1 MAKKKVYIGID
12 PGFSGGITTID
23 GRKVVVHDIP
33 TYKTIS
39 STKKTKQHYD
49 LLKIVEIFSKYLDRD
64 VECALESVSVMPG
77 EGSVSSFNF
86 GRGIGQLEGMVT
98 FAEFNLI
105 PVTPQ
110 KSNKHFPKLITPDIL
125 ALKAEKKEIRQKS
138 KELALKE
145 KDTKETNKKLKDKDK
160 KSQNKKIIAALKKE
174 QKDNK
179 NEIAKLGRKVKSHAK
194 DAAREEAARLYPNL
208 SDSFKR
214 KKDDG
219 RAESLLIAEY
229 IKDNT

>member
-1 MAKKKVYIGID
+1 MAKKIVYIGID
-12 PGFSGGITTID
+12 PGFSGGITIID
-23 GRKVVVHDIP
+23 GKKVIVHDIP
-33 TYKTIS
+33 TYKTIT

-49 LLKIVEIFSKYLDRD
+49 LHKIIEIFSKYLDRD

-86 GRGIGQLEGMVT
+86 GRGIGQLEGIVT
-98 FAEFNLI
+98 FAKFNLT

-110 KSNKHFPKLITPDIL
+110 KWKKGFPNLVTPDIL
-125 ALKAEKKEIRQKS
+125 AFKAEQKEIRLKS

-145 KDTKETNKKLKDKDK
+145 KDTKETNKKVKDLNQ

-174 QKDNK
+174 QKENK
-179 NEIAKLGRKVKSHAK
+179 NKIAKLGRSVKSAAK
-194 DAAREEAARLYPNL
+194 SNARQEAALLCPEL

-219 RAESLLIAEY
+219 RAESLLISFY
-229 IKDNT
+229 IKG

>member
-1 MAKKKVYIGID
+1 MAKKVYIGID
-12 PGFSGGITTID
+12 PGFSGGITIID
-23 GRKVVVHDIP
+23 GKKVIVHDIP
-33 TYKTIS
+33 TYKTIT

-49 LLKIVEIFSKYLDRD
+49 LDEIIDIFEQYLDRD

-86 GRGIGQLEGMVT
+86 GKGIGQLEMGIV
-98 FAEFNLI
+98 FAGFHFNS
-105 PVTPQ
+105 VTPQ
-110 KSNKHFPKLITPDIL
+110 KWKKNFPNLITPDIL
-125 ALKAEKKEIRQKS
+125 ALKDEQKEIRKKN
-138 KELALKE
+138 KELSLKE

-179 NEIAKLGRKVKSHAK
+179 NKIAKLGRQVKSIAK
-194 DAAREEAARLYPNL
+194 NNARKEAALLCPKL
-208 SDSFKR
+208 SDSFSR

-219 RAESLLIAEY
+219 RAESLLIAFY
-229 IKDNT
+229 IKG

>member
-12 PGFSGGITTID
+12 PGFSGAITIID
-23 GRKVVVHDIP
+23 GKKVIVHDIP
-33 TYKTIS
+33 VYKTIS

-49 LLKIVEIFSKYLDRD
+49 LPKIIEIFNKYLDRD

-86 GRGIGQLEGMVT
+86 GRGIGQLEGIVT
-98 FAEFNLI
+98 FAKFNLT

-110 KSNKHFPKLITPDIL
+110 KWKKKYPNLITPDIL
-125 ALKAEKKEIRQKS
+125 ALKAEQKEIRKEN

-145 KDTKETNKKLKDKDK
+145 KDIKETNKKLKDKDK
-160 KSQNKKIIAALKKE
+160 KSQNKKIIVAFKKE
-174 QKDNK
+174 QKENK
-179 NEIAKLGRKVKSHAK
+179 NKIAKLGRQVKSIAK
-194 DAAREEAARLYPNL
+194 SNARKKATLLCPEL
-208 SDSFKR
+208 SESFKR

-219 RAESLLIAEY
+219 RAESL
-229 IKDNT
+229 